1 MEPAAGVT
9 RVDRLSRFILF
20 WHVVA
25 TFLLATGAGVLWMLP
40 LLALRVFGAGDWQLL
55 AITAA
60 GPTLLTAS
68 IFWNQLLVR
77 MALRRYLALYWLVGI
92 FPLALVGLVH
102 HYSLLLLFH
111 VIAAIGAAGWSPLSG
126 ILLKRFYPD
135 HARGRAFG
143 VVSVATI
150 AGAMAAAAGIGRWL
164 DADPQ
169 AFRIYMP
176 LAALVQA
183 LGILLLMRLVG
194 RCPPA
199 PVEPRAAGALWRAVV
214 GPLAHLR
221 RVLAADRTFF
231 HYEVAFMTY
240 GVGWMICNALL
251 PLLVER
257 NLALDYAEFSQTTL
271 VATNFAMLVLLVP
284 MGWLLDRL
292 GAARTCALA
301 FALLGIYPLGLLLAA
316 QPLHVAVASALY
328 GVAMAG
334 VQMGWMLGPV
344 TLAPSAERVPEYVA
358 IHTTLV
364 GLRGILAQ
372 GLGMALYKLSGS
384 FAAPLLIAAAAFVWA
399 ALRMWRLH
407 AEMPARTPLPPP
419 PPAPAAPELAP
430 QATAGS

>member
-1 MEPAAGVT
+1 
-9 RVDRLSRFILF
+9 VDRLARRILL

-25 TFLLATGAGVLWMLP
+25 TLLISTGAAVLWLLP
-40 LLALRVFGAGDWQLL
+40 LLALRVFLAGDWQLL

-68 IFWNQLLVR
+68 IFWNQLLTR
-77 MALRRYLALYWLVGI
+77 LSLRRYLALYWLVGV
-92 FPLALVGLVH
+92 FPLGLVGLVQH
-102 HYSLLLLFH
+102 FPLLLLFH
-111 VIAAIGAAGWSPLSG
+111 VIAAIGSAGWSPLSG

-143 VVSVATI
+143 IVSAATI

-183 LGILLLMRLVG
+183 LGVLLLMRLVG
-194 RCPPA
+194 RCAPA
-199 PVEPRAAGALWRAVV
+199 PVEPRAATPMWRAAVE
-214 GPLAHLR
+214 PLAHLR
-221 RVLAADRTFF
+221 RVLRADRTFF
-231 HYEVAFMTY
+231 DYEVAFMTY

-271 VATNFAMLVLLVP
+271 VATNIAMLLLLVP

-301 FALLGIYPLGLLLAA
+301 FVLLCLYPIGLLAA
-316 QPLHVAVASALY
+316 ATPLHVAAASTLY

-344 TLAPSAERVPEYVA
+344 TLAPSAARVPEYVA

-384 FAAPLLIAAAAFVWA
+384 FAAPLLIAAAAFLWA

-407 AEMPARTPLPPP
+407 AAMRVRAPQLPPP
-419 PPAPAAPELAP
+419 PVPGAPELAP
-430 QATAGS
+430 AATAGS

>member
-1 MEPAAGVT
+1 M
-9 RVDRLSRFILF
+9 DLLSRRILF

-25 TFLLATGAGVLWMLP
+25 TLLISTGAGVLWMLP
-40 LLALRVFGAGDWQLL
+40 LLALRIFRAGDWQLL

-68 IFWNQLLVR
+68 IFWNQLLGR
-77 MALRRYLALYWLVGI
+77 MPLRRYLLLYWLVAI
-92 FPLALVGLVH
+92 FPLALVALAQHYALV
-102 HYSLLLLFH
+102 LLFH

-135 HARGRAFG
+135 HVRGRAFG
-143 VVSVATI
+143 IVSVATI
-150 AGAMAAAAGIGRWL
+150 ASSIAAAAGIGRWL

-176 LAALVQA
+176 LAALVQGA
-183 LGILLLMRLVG
+183 GILLLMRLVG

-199 PVEPRAAGALWRAVV
+199 PAEPRAAGPLWRAVV

-221 RVLAADRTFF
+221 RVLAADRVFF

-271 VATNFAMLVLLVP
+271 VATNLAMLVLLVP

-301 FALLGIYPLGLLLAA
+301 FALLCIYPLGLLFAA
-316 QPLHVAVASALY
+316 QPLHVAAASAMY

-334 VQMGWMLGPV
+334 VHMGWMLGPV

-364 GLRGILAQ
+364 GLRGIVAQ

-384 FAAPLLIAAAAFVWA
+384 FAAPLLIAAGAFVWA

-407 AEMPARTPLPPP
+407 ADMPARAPQSPP
-419 PPAPAAPELAP
+419 PPAPDSPELAP
-430 QATAGS
+430 PATAGS